1 MRTGGRGRENERIKG
16 VKGEKEKREVGRER
30 EERREGTRIGKL

>member
-16 VKGEKEKREVGRER
+16 VKGGEGKEGGGKRKGRK
-30 EERREGTRIGKL
+30 EGRDKDR